1 MMSDLEDLDLSY
13 SSSEFEESQSENV
26 NGVSPYLYEPSASE
40 DDSISP
46 ESNEEEDESRVG
58 NTDWYVV
65 LLFLCIIQ

>member
-13 SSSEFEESQSENV
+13 SSSEFEESQPEGV
-26 NGVSPYLYEPSASE
+26 NSVSPYLYEPSASE

-58 NTDWYVV
+58 NTDWYV